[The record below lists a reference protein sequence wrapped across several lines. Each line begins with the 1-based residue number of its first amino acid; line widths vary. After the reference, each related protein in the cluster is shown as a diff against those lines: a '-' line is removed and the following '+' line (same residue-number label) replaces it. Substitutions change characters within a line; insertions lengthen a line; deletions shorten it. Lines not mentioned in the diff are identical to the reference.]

1 MVKMALCEER
11 VRYNAFKLAFRR
23 AHPHFAKRRGNK
35 YYIYVRAA
43 YKAQGSTLDRWFKP
57 RARAASP
64 TDHFVMQCRQHEYG
78 PIDVWYD
85 CAQCLQE
92 SQDWA
97 RTNGFE
103 YCVSPYIQ
111 REGTDNGRWVTEN
124 QDRWQPVAEEGNFYD
139 TYDEEFPGELHIELA
154 EHKRLLELYT
164 QRLQYLLAR
173 DDRLE
178 LVRAGQTDLYE
189 QYEEHFNKKIR
200 ELRANIAAI
209 ERRVGE

>member
-1 MVKMALCEER
+1 MAHFEER

-57 RARAASP
+57 RARAA
-64 TDHFVMQCRQHEYG
+64 MQCRQHEYG

-103 YCVSPYIQ
+103 YCVSPYVQ
-111 REGTDNGRWVTEN
+111 RHGTDNGRWVTEN

-139 TYDEEFPGELHIELA
+139 TYEEEFPGELRIELS
-154 EHKRLLELYT
+154 EHRRLLELYT